1 MCMVVGAAL
10 EWWLSKTV
18 STPGAEKGTIMDFL
32 VVAAIAITGVG
43 FVWYLRART
52 AH

>member
-1 MCMVVGAAL
+1 MYMFGSTAL

-18 STPGAEKGTIMDFL
+18 STSGAEKGIIMDFL

-43 FVWYLRART
+43 FVWYMRART